1 MADLFSVLDQTDL
14 ETDLNTRSAN
24 APDAPPNEEQG
35 TDVFALMDGE
45 VTPDKP
51 KPTGGPSISGN
62 GMPAGAFPGA
72 GMGEALLTTG
82 QRFVGGIA
90 EAGAGVMQAGLDA
103 IDSIWGTPDGEQ
115 PMAGQFADAFNAER
129 DAVNQATRITFADSM
144 MFDAAE
150 KAGEILPAFFLPVNS
165 IRQGIAVGTAEGLA
179 QFQDNPE
186 EQSRLAAG
194 AVGGAAG
201 GVAATIGSVID
212 FFRPGR
218 FAARG
223 VSDAQGKVAASKEL
237 SQNTGVDFKLSQI
250 LEDSGAESLESL
262 AKTSL
267 KGERM
272 ARAFENKQ
280 MLQAYKYLK
289 KLERNM
295 DPGRTDFG
303 TRISKAFDDTTKKM
317 TSIRSAQAAKDFD
330 AARVAAG
337 DRGIIPSSNTK
348 AALDDILEKFDS
360 EKTRA
365 VPAMRTFLRNI
376 ENLQEKFAE
385 KPSMS
390 VKEMQNLMASFGK
403 AADGK
408 GGFFSDVPGFDKYAT
423 NSVHKALQA
432 DLKAASEADVIG
444 AVELKKARAN
454 YEANSQVIDEL
465 KSTTLAK
472 LFNSKTMP
480 PPEKIE
486 QTFATM
492 PPSQI
497 TAAMK
502 LLGDVDPGLHQG
514 LQRFTLGN
522 ALTKGR
528 QAAAAS
534 PSGEVRFNPEATL
547 KSLSNDAQFKAV
559 FHDARTRGRVM
570 DGVRVLRKLGI
581 GSDRPSAQLVQK
593 TREGAGV
600 VQSLNG
606 TFVTRFL
613 AGTLAPTAFAKVL
626 FTKEGVD
633 NLRLIAKPT
642 TKPAVVAQAMVE
654 LEQLVETG
662 E

>member
-1 MADLFSVLDQTDL
+1 MANLFDALDQADL
-14 ETDLNTRSAN
+14 ETDLNTRAAN
-24 APDAPPNEEQG
+24 APDVPPNKPSEA
-35 TDVFALMDGE
+35 DVFSVMDGE
-45 VTPDKP
+45 IQPEKP
-51 KPTGGPSISGN
+51 RSNGG
-62 GMPAGAFPGA
+62 MAFGAFPGE
-72 GMGEALLTTG
+72 GIGEALLQTG
-82 QRFVGGIA
+82 NRFVGGIT
-90 EAGAGVMQAGLDA
+90 EAGAGVVQAGLDA
-103 IDSIWGTPDGEQ
+103 IDSVWGPPQGEQ
-115 PMAGQFADAFNAER
+115 SRAGRFADTFNAER
-129 DAVNQATRITFADSM
+129 DAVLKATRASFADSF

-150 KAGEILPAFFLPVNS
+150 KAGEIIPAFFLPTNS
-165 IRQGIAVGTAEGLA
+165 IKQGMGVGLAEGLA
-179 QFQDNPE
+179 QFQDNPD

-194 AVGGAAG
+194 GVGAAAG

-212 FFRPGR
+212 FFSPGR
-218 FAARG
+218 FAASG
-223 VSDAQGKVAASKEL
+223 VSDVQGKVASSREL
-237 SQNTGVDFKLSQI
+237 SQKTGVDFKLSQI

-280 MLQAYKYLK
+280 MLQSYKFMK
-289 KLERNM
+289 KLERSL
-295 DPGRTDFG
+295 DPGKVDFG
-303 TRISKAFDDTTKKM
+303 TRISKAFEDTSQKM
-317 TSIRSAQAAKDFD
+317 TSIRSTQAAKDFNE
-330 AARVAAG
+330 ARAVAG
-337 DRGIIPSSNTK
+337 DRGIIPSTETK
-348 AALDDILEKFDS
+348 RTLDELIDGFDS

-365 VPAMRTFLRNI
+365 IPAMRTFLKNL
-376 ENLQEKFAE
+376 NDLQEKFAD

-390 VKEMQNLMASFGK
+390 VKELQNLMASFGK

-408 GGFFSDVPGFDKYAT
+408 GGFFSDVPGFDKHAT
-423 NSVHKALQA
+423 HSIHRALQA
-432 DLKAASEADVIG
+432 DLKAAGDADVVG
-444 AVELKKARAN
+444 AVELRKARAN

-486 QTFATM
+486 QVFSTM

-502 LLGDVDPGLHQG
+502 LLSDTDPGLHQG

-528 QAAAAS
+528 QAAAAA
-534 PSGEVRFNPEATL
+534 PSGDVRFNPEAAL
-547 KSLSNDAQFKAV
+547 KALSNDAQFKAV
-559 FHDARTRGRVM
+559 FNDARTRAQVM

-626 FTKEGVD
+626 FTKEGVN
-633 NLRLIAKPT
+633 NLRLLAKPT
-642 TKPAVVAQAMVE
+642 TKPAAVASAMVE
-654 LEQLVETG
+654 LEQLMESG